1 MLLVILVLG
10 LVSIRWAE
18 KLPVG
23 DGFGWDGVLYATW
36 AKDFHKSVFVD
47 GLSDYYVQRLAPSA
61 IVHYGARALLW
72 PFYSSEQS
80 RSILTQNKNVMLSF
94 GIYNLILLLL
104 AVYIWGLIAG
114 HLNLSD
120 KGKWFG
126 FCALFVNYAIAK
138 SNFYQPVLT
147 DTTAFTLGILMFY
160 FFLTRKSL
168 GLLAVMIIGCFTWP
182 TIPFM
187 AGLLLVFPRP
197 DGEVLSTQ
205 SLASAVAMSRLT
217 WFVSAVACALVSL
230 VFAYLLWRDVPG
242 QWDKVS
248 MVRIDFTLLYS
259 SIALVLVYLFVG
271 FRAALMDRRLFDF
284 RYLRSEIRWKWAAV
298 VLMVLFLWRVVVHQ
312 IATPVPYSWNSREL
326 VIYTFVSSLT
336 EPLIFVVAHA
346 VYYGPA
352 IVLLLIFWRP
362 FCESAGQYGIGF
374 RLFVIVNLCLSICPQ
389 SRYQIPYVSAFVI
402 VLVTMLDRS
411 VLHRWT
417 LTWWIL
423 LSIFYSKI
431 WYTFNTAPMIPDGTM
446 AVFQTFPL
454 QHFFMNSGPWMSKPM
469 YLVQGGVVLVTA
481 ITLYFL
487 VGRQPIPPMVFRPA
501 EKPA

>member
-1 MLLVILVLG
+1 MLVVVLIMG
-10 LVSIRWAE
+10 VVSVRWAE

-47 GLSDYYVQRLAPSA
+47 RLADYYVQRLAPSA

-80 RSILTQNKNVMLSF
+80 HSILTQNKNVMLSF

-104 AVYIWGLIAG
+104 AVYTWGLIADY
-114 HLNLSD
+114 LNLSD

-147 DTTAFTLGILMFY
+147 DTTAFTLGMLMFY

-197 DGEVLSTQ
+197 DREVSPTPFPVF
-205 SLASAVAMSRLT
+205 AGPARLT
-217 WFVSAVACALVSL
+217 LFVSAVACALVSL
-230 VFAYLLWRDVPG
+230 VFAYLLWQDLPR

-259 SIALVLVYLFVG
+259 SIALVLIYLFFG

-284 RYLRSEIRWKWAAV
+284 RYLQTEIRWKWAAV
-298 VLMVLFLWRVVVHQ
+298 ALMVLLLWRVVVHQ
-312 IATPVPYSWNSREL
+312 ISTPVPYSWNSREL
-326 VIYTFVSSLT
+326 VVYTFVSSLT

-346 VYYGPA
+346 VYYGPV
-352 IVLLLIFWRP
+352 ILLLLIFWKP

-374 RLFVIVNLCLSICPQ
+374 RYFVILNLCLSICPQ
-389 SRYQIPYVSAFVI
+389 SRYQIPYVSAFAI
-402 VLVTMLDRS
+402 VLVAMLDRS
-411 VLHRWT
+411 VLHRWN

-431 WYTFNTAPMIPDGTM
+431 WYTFNTAPMTPDGTM

-469 YLVQGGVVLVTA
+469 YFAQGGVVLVTA
-481 ITLYFL
+481 ILLYFL
-487 VGRQPIPPMVFRPA
+487 VARKPAMPTVLPQA